1 MWARSRTAGSH
12 EERRDRSKELRSRSD
27 KAILVL
33 MARFLW
39 DVAGSA
45 TTHHR
50 AGPLTVQWF
59 RDGLNIRD
67 AFPHAR
73 FYLDAETARRGTIQ
87 HQIYEGHKA
96 RAFDDC

>member
-12 EERRDRSKELRSRSD
+12 EERRDRSKELRSWSD

-39 DVAGSA
+39 DVVGSA

-59 RDGLNIRD
+59 RDRLNIRD

-73 FYLDAETARRGTIQ
+73 FYLGSAMTGSPIDHSAAQSLQPSTT
-87 HQIYEGHKA
+87 
-96 RAFDDC
+96 

>member
-12 EERRDRSKELRSRSD
+12 EERRDRSKELRSWSD
-27 KAILVL
+27 KTILVV

-39 DVAGSA
+39 DVVGSA

-50 AGPLTVQWF
+50 AGPLHVQWF
-59 RDGLNIRD
+59 RDRLNIRD

-73 FYLDAETARRGTIQ
+73 FYLARLLVERGVVVVSGLGEGIDTAA
-87 HQIYEGHKA
+87 H
-96 RAFDDC
+96 